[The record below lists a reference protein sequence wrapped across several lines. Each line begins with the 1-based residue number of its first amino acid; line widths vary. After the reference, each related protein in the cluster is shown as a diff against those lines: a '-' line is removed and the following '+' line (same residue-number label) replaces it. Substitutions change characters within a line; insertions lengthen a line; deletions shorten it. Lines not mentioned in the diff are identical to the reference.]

1 MGKMSK
7 KNPGNL
13 SDKYAV
19 LHKLTGNKKIQKS
32 ACKGFLEVVVYISLL
47 KNSGAATKDFRA
59 DLPQKGCTELRA
71 SEKRSD

>member
-19 LHKLTGNKKIQKS
+19 LHKLTGNKKLQKS
-32 ACKGFLEVVVYISLL
+32 ACKGILEVVVYISLL
-47 KNSGAATKDFRA
+47 KNSGWTTEDF
-59 DLPQKGCTELRA
+59 LPDPAQKGCIELRA
-71 SEKRSD
+71 SE